1 MHKDVFHRCKLCNNI
16 FWFFSGSSRESA
28 SVLGWLCQLA
38 SFPSTLLTVMVSKL
52 HDFVLQHVLSF
63 VLQVSAMATC
73 CPVSRRWA
81 RSCLCAGS
89 WENNSVDLTFYS
101 ESPALIAMYF
111 LAWREARVIHVVG
124 SCFSVF
130 AQSSLQVSHF
140 WRFGSWE
147 NRLRNAMWHVVSPVP
162 GARGWV
168 ALSSDSVPR
177 TVQLGME
184 GLSHA
189 GADAAVAMGWTNAV
203 DPAQFVRVLGREHMQ
218 GSDFDVDILCF
229 SLLGQEGVTLR
240 EDFIWD
246 TGVHYIHGLR
256 PGLATVRDDRDRLAL
271 PIVNEAH
278 LRLAYEPEHRTIS
291 ISMDGR
297 QLGPRRI
304 PRRCSNALA
313 RARFFV
319 YTESESMS
327 HTQVCAL
334 HLSGPFGI
342 GP

>member
-1 MHKDVFHRCKLCNNI
+1 MFFDRWPKSCAPTKPNNI
-16 FWFFSGSSRESA
+16 FGFFSGSSRESA

-81 RSCLCAGS
+81 RSCLCADS

-147 NRLRNAMWHVVSPVP
+147 NRLRNAMWQVVRPFP
-162 GARGWV
+162 GARV
-168 ALSSDSVPR
+168 V
-177 TVQLGME
+177 
-184 GLSHA
+184 
-189 GADAAVAMGWTNAV
+189 
-203 DPAQFVRVLGREHMQ
+203 
-218 GSDFDVDILCF
+218 
-229 SLLGQEGVTLR
+229 
-240 EDFIWD
+240 
-246 TGVHYIHGLR
+246 
-256 PGLATVRDDRDRLAL
+256 
-271 PIVNEAH
+271 
-278 LRLAYEPEHRTIS
+278 
-291 ISMDGR
+291 
-297 QLGPRRI
+297 
-304 PRRCSNALA
+304 
-313 RARFFV
+313 
-319 YTESESMS
+319 
-327 HTQVCAL
+327 
-334 HLSGPFGI
+334 
-342 GP
+342 